1 MDGAS
6 DEFLEV
12 VAICR
17 GDSVDES
24 NNATHLEAFER
35 AKQFLNLTRKKN
47 TMSLK
52 IVKGVISGPQKVVI
66 YGEPGVGKTTL
77 ASQFPN
83 PLIIDA
89 EKSSAHT
96 DVDRVFVESWEDTC
110 NVLKEVKGLS
120 YDTVI
125 VDTVDWVEMQ
135 CVKALCEAHNK
146 KNIEDFGYGKGYMYL
161 KEKFLP
167 FLELCD
173 GVVKSGKNLVLL
185 AHNYIRKIELPDET
199 GAFDRH
205 ELKLSKHIAPLV
217 MEWADALL
225 FMSRVTFV
233 EKSETGKAKARG
245 GKERKLYTNDNS
257 ICLAKARWPGLGDVI
272 DADVSAFEK
281 YLFKNDSAKQVQ
293 SAGDESPKEQ
303 GDLSA
308 EKGSTIPEEKSAL
321 QRLETAVELSPF
333 SQADLL
339 AYLYGAN
346 SKKRQFLAPGTEFKD
361 IPESLIEKMLGD
373 AAWDKISTS
382 IINNKKA

>member
-110 NVLKEVKGLS
+110 NVLKEAKGLP
-120 YDTVI
+120 YDTVV

-281 YLFKNDSAKQVQ
+281 YLFKNDSAKQIQ

-303 GDLSA
+303 GGTSA
-308 EKGSTIPEEKSAL
+308 ESGTEEKTAL
-321 QRLETAVELSPF
+321 QRLETVVELSPF

-346 SKKRQFLAPGTEFKD
+346 SKKRQFLVPGTEFKD